1 LNLLGKISIKD
12 GINAKEFNSRNR
24 KLDNEDDVSFILNFI
39 FDESE
44 QEIYGDIAETTQV
57 NFINKDSIEVN
68 GGFSELINR
77 NKELL
82 DATNEILKN
91 ANENV
96 FKLDRNT
103 SESYKAFFDML
114 KNIDTKINI
123 KYKQLYLKIKVWSKK
138 ITDTDVKESV
148 LKNNDTIYKELEK
161 AYSLFPIFYLYED
174 YKLNDT
180 YTCNEKFFENGFKDF
195 PAFELFCQAADIK
208 IEELKTAC
216 LSEDVGRSEES
227 RDSINKKLKMNIQDK
242 FNNFYKQE
250 EVEIKIRFN
259 GTKVTILID
268 TSNNLMKFSERSSG
282 LRWYLMLFVSLN
294 ANNILNDKLVM
305 LIDEPGVHLHVQ
317 AQKRLLMLF
326 DSLTKNNKQLIYTT
340 HSPYMLNSE
349 SLIKS
354 RAIEKKNGTSYFIN
368 KIYNGSI
375 KSESRFETLSPL
387 LEVIGLD
394 MKFNFGPNE
403 NKLNIITEG
412 ITDYMYVVAMIK
424 RFDIDNVYVL
434 PSTGVTNINSIV
446 SILIGWGYEF
456 KVILDYDR
464 EGRKEGEKLKRKL
477 NIEEKNDYVYLNCV
491 FDYSEKDVEIETLVS
506 NVDYEKLGYN
516 TKGQKKYKKT
526 LAAKDF
532 YDMVTTKKI
541 DLSGETDNNFRKLFE
556 KLNIYN
562 C

>member
-1 LNLLGKISIKD
+1 MNLLGKISIKD